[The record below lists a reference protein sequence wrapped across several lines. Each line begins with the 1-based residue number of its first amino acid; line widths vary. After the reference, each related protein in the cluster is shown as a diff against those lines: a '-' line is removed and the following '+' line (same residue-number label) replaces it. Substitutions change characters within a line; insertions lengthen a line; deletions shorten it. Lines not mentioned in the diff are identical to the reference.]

1 MECGI
6 GIHNYNDVKKG
17 DIIEAFLT
25 EKVATQ
31 LN

>member
-6 GIHNYNDVKKG
+6 GIHNYNDVRTG
-17 DIIEAFLT
+17 DIIEAFLL

-31 LN
+31 LI